1 MGSFLYLLD
10 INDLQK
16 EIISKVK
23 ELKDSVGVI
32 VLLDKPTIYFK
43 KALEKEKINLDKI
56 FFIDCVSKT
65 SEIEESICISP
76 DNLEELEI
84 TISEF
89 IKDIKRKIYVLID
102 TLSILLIYNSE
113 SKVANF
119 IKNLITLISKSS
131 NVDLLAFSVKTKG
144 EDLLNNISMFFDE
157 VINGK
162 EKNRKVKNSEDLI
175 Y

>member
-119 IKNLITLISKSS
+119 IKNLITLISKNS